1 MVCDLEKA
9 KQIMVEGDYTVVLVS
24 GEDVLSSKERG
35 VAPLLDWVERGLDL
49 KDFSASDKVVGKA
62 AAFLYALLG
71 VKRLFAQVVSAPAL
85 EVLRNWKIEVSF
97 GETVENIKNR
107 TGTGMCP
114 MESCVL
120 NIDNPYDALQEI
132 KKTRERLM
140 K

>member
-9 KQIMVEGDYTVVLVS
+9 KQIMVDGDYTVVLVS
-24 GEDVLSSKERG
+24 GNVVLFSKERG

-71 VKRLFAQVVSAPAL
+71 VKRLFAQVISAPAL

-97 GETVENIKNR
+97 VETVENIKNR
-107 TGTGMCP
+107 MGTGMCP